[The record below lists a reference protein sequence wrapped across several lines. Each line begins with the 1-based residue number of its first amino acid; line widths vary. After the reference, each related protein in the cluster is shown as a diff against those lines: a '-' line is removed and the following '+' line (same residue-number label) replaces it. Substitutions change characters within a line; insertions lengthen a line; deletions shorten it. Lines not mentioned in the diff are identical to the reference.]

1 MVEEGKPIS
10 EYKLKKSGI
19 MVKTTDMTTIT
30 LQKCPY
36 HGKLAWW

>member
-19 MVKTTDMTTIT
+19 MVNTMDITTII
-30 LQKCPY
+30 LQK
-36 HGKLAWW
+36 